1 VIGLLVRA
9 LAERAEEVARLET
22 GNPPEMVVPRP
33 TRQSEE
39 HSDVT
44 AEFRVKTWDAM
55 GPTTYVVVVSE
66 VRRR

>member
-39 HSDVT
+39 QSDATV
-44 AEFRVKTWDAM
+44 EFRVKTWDAM
-55 GPTTYVVVVSE
+55 GLITYVVTVSE
-66 VRRR
+66 VRGR